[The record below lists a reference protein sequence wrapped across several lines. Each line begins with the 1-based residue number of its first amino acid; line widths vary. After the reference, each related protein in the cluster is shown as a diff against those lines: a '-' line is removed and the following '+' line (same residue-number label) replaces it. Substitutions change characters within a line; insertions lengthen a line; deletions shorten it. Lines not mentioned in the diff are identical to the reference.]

1 MMELAGDPLGG
12 RASRWRSI
20 GMGLL
25 DWFRRRRPTPEQ
37 EARLA
42 RITNAQQRAALLK
55 AVANGE
61 VIPEYAWDPLPNK
74 FDTFA
79 FLPRAPQAAASS
91 NLPVVAAAPFTVTE
105 RERSE
110 SDPLSASRQ
119 P

>member
-1 MMELAGDPLGG
+1 
-12 RASRWRSI
+12 
-20 GMGLL
+20 MGLF

-37 EARLA
+37 EAPLA
-42 RITNAQQRAALLK
+42 RITNPQQRAALLK
-55 AVANGE
+55 AVADGE
-61 VIPEYAWDPLPNK
+61 VIPEYAWDPLPTK

-79 FLPRAPQAAASS
+79 ILPRAPQAAASS
-91 NLPVVAAAPFTVTE
+91 NLPVVAAAPFMVTKLMVTE